1 MDLENFFGSEQ
12 DESMSAASFEKFK
25 EKMKAAAAQIAQIQ
39 KEEKRQKQKEDELV
53 KILLKF
59 IKTSQKQEL
68 VLLISRALEQNIPAN
83 FILAIILLSN
93 PEIESEIKGNFLM
106 LKGKIEELS
115 EEKQENSLVF
125 FKEETSLPLKNRIEM
140 DNWLKNMLIQ
150 AEEKPLKLL
159 RFAYDIEE
167 VPIETEDKYI
177 DEDERPTKEVK
188 VLKVTL
194 IQLTVFV
201 LREYLEQNSI
211 SQEAMDLHDF
221 VEFIL
226 KGILNKVEENLNNRK
241 LLE

>member
-1 MDLENFFGSEQ
+1 MDLENFFGAEQ

-39 KEEKRQKQKEDELV
+39 KEEKRQKQKEDELA

-59 IKTSQKQEL
+59 VKTSQKTDL

-93 PEIESEIKGNFLM
+93 PEIASEIKGNFLL
-106 LKGKIEELS
+106 LKDKIEELS
-115 EEKQENSLVF
+115 EEGQEKSLIF
-125 FKEETSLPLKNRIEM
+125 FKDDKTLPLKNRIEM

-159 RFAYDIEE
+159 RFAYDIVE
-167 VPIETEDKYI
+167 VPIETEEEYFNE
-177 DEDERPTKEVK
+177 EDRPTKEIK
-188 VLKVTL
+188 VLKTILV
-194 IQLTVFV
+194 QLAVFI
-201 LREYLEQNSI
+201 LREYLEQNNI
-211 SQEAMDLHDF
+211 SKAMMDLHDF
-221 VEFIL
+221 VEFVL
-226 KGILNKVEENLNNRK
+226 KGILNKVDENLNTRR